1 MTEITIRR
9 KHNQSAA
16 ATRAAAEHMASRLQ
30 EKFAVSCNWE
40 KDGAHDTLRFLR
52 AGLSGS
58 LILEEQAVA
67 LNIQL
72 GFPFSA
78 LKPVIEQK
86 ILKFLDDNFPA

>member
-9 KHNQSAA
+9 KHDKSAA

-30 EKFAVSCNWE
+30 EKFDVNCNWE
-40 KDGAHDTLRFLR
+40 KDGAYDVLRFRR

-58 LILEEQAVA
+58 LTLEEQAVA
-67 LNIQL
+67 LSIQL

-86 ILKFLDDNFPA
+86 ILKFLDENFPG

>member
-9 KHNQSAA
+9 KHDKSTA
-16 ATRAAAEHMASRLQ
+16 ATRAAAEHMAARLQ
-30 EKFAVSCNWE
+30 EKFDVNCRWE
-40 KDGAHDTLRFLR
+40 KDGTHDALRFLR

-58 LILEEQAVA
+58 LLLQEQEVA
-67 LNIQL
+67 LSIQL

-86 ILKFLDDNFPA
+86 ILKFLDENFPG